1 MTRDRLTEELIN
13 VALMLL
19 ALAAVLG
26 ATYFF
31 GY

>member
-1 MTRDRLTEELIN
+1 MTRDQLLEELIN

-26 ATYFF
+26 LSYLFE
-31 GY
+31 